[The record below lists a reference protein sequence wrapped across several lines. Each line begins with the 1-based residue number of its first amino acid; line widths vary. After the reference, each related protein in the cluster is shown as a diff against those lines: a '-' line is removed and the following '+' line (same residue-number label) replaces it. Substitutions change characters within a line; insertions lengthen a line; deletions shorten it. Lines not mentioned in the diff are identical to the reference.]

1 MITYN
6 EFRFDKD
13 NDTLYYF
20 DFPITNTLYNEII
33 GLYNL
38 YSTDI
43 KSKYPT
49 ELIVD
54 EIHMDISNSIVLR
67 STDNILR
74 LSIPNDIDSIQTYL
88 KSLDDIGEV
97 WGIEK

>member
-13 NDTLYYF
+13 NDILYYF

-33 GLYNL
+33 RLYDL
-38 YSTDI
+38 YITDI

-54 EIHMDISNSIVLR
+54 EIKIDISSSIVLR
-67 STDNILR
+67 STDDILR
-74 LSIPNDIDSIQTYL
+74 LSLPDDIDSIQTYL
-88 KSLDDIGEV
+88 KSLDDIGET
-97 WGIEK
+97 WG